1 MGATICY
8 LMLAYLVATR
18 PGALAAQKWIPFAVA
33 GVIIA
38 AVAFSRLYL
47 GVHYPTDVVGGFAA
61 GMAWLTACG
70 AMRHV
75 VTKGR
80 TYRAG
85 AS

>member
-1 MGATICY
+1 
-8 LMLAYLVATR
+8 
-18 PGALAAQKWIPFAVA
+18 
-33 GVIIA
+33 
-38 AVAFSRLYL
+38 
-47 GVHYPTDVVGGFAA
+47 VHYPTDVVGGFAA

-80 TYRAG
+80 TYRAR